1 MKSIN
6 VNGIRLNVLEE
17 GSGLPL
23 VFVHGFPMSHE
34 MWSAQTSALRD
45 RFRVIA
51 PDLRGFGDSPDA
63 SDVVTM
69 EQFADDLAQ
78 MLEQLG
84 ISEPI
89 VLCGLSMGGYV
100 AWQFVRKYPDKLRGL
115 VLCDTRAVAD
125 STDGVAHRLRLA
137 QMVLEKGAAVVASA
151 MLPNLFAAQT
161 PQTQPSVVES
171 LRRVILNSSPRAI
184 AAALR
189 GMAERPDV
197 RSWLPQI
204 NVPSLLI
211 VGVEDK
217 ISTVSEMREIA
228 AALPN
233 STLVEIADAGHRAP
247 LENPTAVNQALLT
260 FLDAIQSPSAN

>member
-6 VNGIRLNVLEE
+6 VNGIRLNVLDE

-23 VFVHGFPMSHE
+23 VFVHGFPMSHA
-34 MWSAQTSALRD
+34 MWAAQTSALCD

-51 PDLRGFGDSPDA
+51 PDLRGFGDSPDE

-69 EQFADDLAQ
+69 EQLADDLAA

-84 ISEPI
+84 ISEPV

-125 STDGVAHRLRLA
+125 SADGVAHRLRLA
-137 QMVLEKGAAVVASA
+137 QMVLEKGADVVAST
-151 MLPNLFAAQT
+151 MLPNVFATAT
-161 PQTQPSVVES
+161 PQTQPAVVES
-171 LRRVILNSSPRAI
+171 LRRVIMSSSPRAI

-204 NVPSLLI
+204 TLPTLLI

-228 AALPN
+228 AALPYA
-233 STLVEIADAGHRAP
+233 TLVEIANAGHLAP
-247 LENPTAVNQALLT
+247 LENPTATNRALRD
-260 FLDAIQSPSAN
+260 FLETLRP